1 MSGKAT
7 PVTGDDHVRS
17 GLALP
22 EALDEVH
29 TLLEEV
35 AAAYPEVDP
44 TDLMRLET
52 ALVELVANII
62 EHGRPPGEVRF
73 QIGIKVCSDALVAYL
88 ADDALDLAPDAV
100 DPAAHG
106 AAGTDG
112 TGAPEVDIWA
122 ESGRGLS
129 LAGAI
134 VDELVHEP
142 NHPGNAWRLRV
153 SRSAG
158 S

>member
-1 MSGKAT
+1 MSGEAA
-7 PVTGDDHVRS
+7 PITGDEHVRS

-29 TLLEEV
+29 GLLAEV
-35 AAAYPEVDP
+35 AEAHPQVGS

-73 QIGIKVCSDALVAYL
+73 QVRIQARRDDLVAYL
-88 ADDALDLAPDAV
+88 ADDALDLAPDTTT
-100 DPAAHG
+100 P
-106 AAGTDG
+106 TDG
-112 TGAPEVDIWA
+112 TDIPEVDVWA

-153 SRSAG
+153 TRSP
-158 S
+158 SPH

>member
-1 MSGKAT
+1 MSSGESCSAT
-7 PVTGDDHVRS
+7 CGDHLRS

-29 TLLEEV
+29 ALLAEV
-35 AAAYPEVDP
+35 AQAHPEVGD
-44 TDLMRLET
+44 TDVMRLET

-73 QIGIKVCSDALVAYL
+73 SVRVEVGSDAVVAYL
-88 ADDALDLAPDAV
+88 ADDALDLAPDAAE
-100 DPAAHG
+100 PSAEG
-106 AAGTDG
+106 S
-112 TGAPEVDIWA
+112 EVDIWA

-153 SRSAG
+153 TRSTQP
-158 S
+158 